1 MKTRLTLKPG
11 QNGTKKMVQK
21 YGGRLVAVRY
31 RYDVYHRIRVK
42 TVELVEEELPWDPL
56 RPPDDDPHRM
66 VLLRIGY
73 TEDRLRESVKA
84 AGGMWLHERKL
95 WQISYR
101 LASAMGLSSRIV
113 G

>member
-11 QNGTKKMVQK
+11 QNGTKKLVQK
-21 YGGRLVAVRY
+21 YGRRLVAVRY
-31 RYDVYHRIRVK
+31 RYDVYQRIRLK

-73 TEDRLRESVKA
+73 NEDRLRGSIKA
-84 AGGMWLHERKL
+84 AGGMWLPERKL
-95 WQISYR
+95 WQLSYR